1 MSECVRILAPAKVN
15 LALAVGPLDAE
26 CGLHPVASWMRT
38 VDFSDQL
45 ELKKLPEGSFSRFAT
60 VWSEQAPRPT
70 DIDWPLAR
78 DLAFRAHQAVEAH
91 VGRSLPIQSLLTK
104 EIPVGSG
111 LGGGSSNAAA
121 MLRGLDAL
129 FELSLEKSSLISIAA
144 SLGSDVPFFLQGG
157 DAVVSGFGER
167 CVPTHCERFPALVL
181 VFPTTACPTGE
192 IFDAFDEQQTK
203 DFDPERIDGVIQGSD
218 LDGDDLF
225 NDLLHAAETVEPKLV
240 ECRNALKPLAERTV
254 HLTGSGSTLFIPADN
269 TMHAEAL
276 ATAIEDRLGLK
287 ARVVSAVGLS
297 PAEMH
302 CS

>member
-1 MSECVRILAPAKVN
+1 MSDCVQILAPAKIN
-15 LALAVGPLDAE
+15 LALAVGPLDVT

-38 VDFSDQL
+38 VNFCDQL
-45 ELKKLPEGSFSRFAT
+45 ELQKLPEGSFSRFAT
-60 VWSEQAPRPT
+60 IWSEDAPRPT
-70 DIDWPLAR
+70 EIDWPLAR
-78 DLAFRAHQAVEAH
+78 DLAFRAHQAMEVH
-91 VGRSLPIQSLLTK
+91 VGRPLPVQSLLSK
-104 EIPVGSG
+104 KIPVGSG

-129 FELSLEKSSLISIAA
+129 FELSVAEESLISIAA

-157 DAVVSGFGER
+157 DAVVSGFGEH
-167 CVPTHCERFPALVL
+167 CVPTNCERFPALVL

-192 IFDAFDEQQTK
+192 IFDVFDEQEPR
-203 DFDPERIDGVIQGSD
+203 DFAPERIDAVLQGSD

-225 NDLLHAAETVEPKLV
+225 NDLLLAAEAVEPELV
-240 ECRNALKPLAERTV
+240 HCREALKPLAERTV

-276 ATAIEDRLGLK
+276 STAIEDRLGLQ
-287 ARVVSAVGLS
+287 ARVVAAVGR
-297 PAEMH
+297 PDAEMK

>member
-1 MSECVRILAPAKVN
+1 MSKCVRILAPAKVN
-15 LALAVGPLDAE
+15 LALAVGPLNAE
-26 CGLHPVASWMRT
+26 CGLHPIASWMRT

-60 VWSEQAPRPT
+60 VWSEYAPRPT
-70 DIDWPLAR
+70 EIDWPLAR

-91 VGRSLPIQSLLTK
+91 AGRSLPVQSLLTK

-129 FELSLEKSSLISIAA
+129 FELSLGRETLITIAA

-157 DAVVSGFGER
+157 DAVVSGFGEQ
-167 CVPTHCERFPALVL
+167 CVSTHCERFPALVL
-181 VFPTTACPTGE
+181 VFPATACPTGE
-192 IFDAFDEQQTK
+192 IFDAFDEQEAQ
-203 DFDPERIDGVIQGSD
+203 DFAPERLDGVLQGSD

-225 NDLLHAAETVEPKLV
+225 NDLLVAAETVEPDLV
-240 ECRNALKPLAERTV
+240 ECRTALRPLAERTV

-287 ARVVSAVGLS
+287 ARVVSAVGL
-297 PAEMH
+297 PQVEMD

>member
-1 MSECVRILAPAKVN
+1 MSDCVQILAPAKIN
-15 LALAVGPLDAE
+15 LALAVGPLDTK

-38 VDFSDQL
+38 VNFCDQL
-45 ELKKLPEGSFSRFAT
+45 ELQRLPEGSFSRFAT
-60 VWSEQAPRPT
+60 IWSEDAPRPT

-78 DLAFRAHQAVEAH
+78 DLAFRAHQAMEVH
-91 VGRSLPIQSLLTK
+91 VGRSLPIQSLLSK
-104 EIPVGSG
+104 KIPVGSG

-121 MLRGLDAL
+121 MLKGLDAL
-129 FELSLEKSSLISIAA
+129 FELSVAEESLNAIAS

-157 DAVVSGFGER
+157 DAVVSGFGEH
-167 CVPTHCERFPALVL
+167 CVPTECDRFPALVL

-192 IFDAFDEQQTK
+192 IFDAFDEQDSR
-203 DFDPERIDGVIQGSD
+203 DFAPERIDAVLQGSD

-225 NDLLHAAETVEPKLV
+225 NDLLLAAESVEPDLID
-240 ECRNALKPLAERTV
+240 CRKALRPLAERTV

-276 ATAIEDRLGLK
+276 ATAIENHLSLQ
-287 ARVVSAVGLS
+287 ARVVSALGRPEV
-297 PAEMH
+297 EMN

>member
-15 LALAVGPLDAE
+15 LALAVGPLDTE

-38 VDFSDQL
+38 VNFCDQL

-60 VWSEQAPRPT
+60 IWSEHAPRPT

-91 VGRSLPIQSLLTK
+91 VGRSLPVQSLLTK

-121 MLRGLDAL
+121 MLRGLDTL
-129 FELSLEKSSLISIAA
+129 FELSLGTEHLISIAA

-157 DAVVSGFGER
+157 DAVVAGFGER
-167 CVPTHCERFPALVL
+167 CVPTYCERFPALVL
-181 VFPTTACPTGE
+181 VFPTNACPTGE
-192 IFDAFDEQQTK
+192 IFDAFDEQQ
-203 DFDPERIDGVIQGSD
+203 DQEFAPERIDEVLQGSD

-225 NDLLHAAETVEPKLV
+225 NDLLHAAETVEPELV
-240 ECRNALKPLAERTV
+240 ECRAALKPLAERTV

-269 TMHAEAL
+269 TMHGDAL

-287 ARVVSAVGLS
+287 ARVVSAVGL
-297 PAEMH
+297 PQVER

>member
-15 LALAVGPLDAE
+15 LALAVGSLDPE
-26 CGLHPVASWMRT
+26 CGLHPIASWMRT

-45 ELKKLPEGSFSRFAT
+45 DLKKLPEGSFSRFAT
-60 VWSEQAPRPT
+60 VWSEHAPRPT
-70 DIDWPLAR
+70 DINWPLAR

-91 VGRSLPIQSLLTK
+91 VGRSLPVQSLLTK

-129 FELSLEKSSLISIAA
+129 FELSLEKESMTSIAA

-181 VFPTTACPTGE
+181 VFPVTACPTGE
-192 IFDAFDEQQTK
+192 IFDAFDEQPSK
-203 DFDPERIDGVIQGSD
+203 DFAPERIDGVLQGSD

-225 NDLLHAAETVEPKLV
+225 NDLLHAAESVEPDLV
-240 ECRNALKPLAERTV
+240 ECRTALKPLAERTI
-254 HLTGSGSTLFIPADN
+254 HLTGSGSTLFVPADN

-276 ATAIEDRLGLK
+276 AAAIEDRLGLK
-287 ARVVSAVGLS
+287 ARVVSGVGLS